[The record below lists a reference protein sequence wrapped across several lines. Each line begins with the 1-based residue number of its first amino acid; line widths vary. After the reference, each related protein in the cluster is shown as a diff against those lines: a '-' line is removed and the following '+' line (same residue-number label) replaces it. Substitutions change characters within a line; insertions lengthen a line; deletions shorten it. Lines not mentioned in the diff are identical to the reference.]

1 MAIEVLGKNPSFSL
15 IVPVEYDL
23 GRNTFR
29 IEENE
34 MQYAFGILRCKF
46 FFSKISTNVSSP
58 RNSETGEC
66 DDSYII
72 FQNSIQNAS
81 LDEVLREMNRINE
94 ESYEKIAEL
103 LGDKIHLNGRPWIQA
118 LRVPKHDAV
127 NRDKDFNVVHLD
139 DSGFFEASAEEEPE
153 SSLMTMSASTYEKVQ
168 QLTRAKIEQV
178 LGNYSKYAKEQF
190 PGSPEILH

>member
-1 MAIEVLGKNPSFSL
+1 MIEVPGNNPSFRL

-23 GRNTFR
+23 GRNTYR
-29 IEENE
+29 IENNE
-34 MQYAFGILRCKF
+34 MQYAFGILRREF
-46 FFSKISTNVSSP
+46 FFSKNSTHVSSP
-58 RNSETGEC
+58 RNSETGEY

-81 LDEVLREMNRINE
+81 FDEVLREMNRINE
-94 ESYEKIAEL
+94 ESYEKIAES

-139 DSGFFEASAEEEPE
+139 DSGFFEASVEEEPE

-178 LGNYSKYAKEQF
+178 LGNCLTYSREQSE
-190 PGSPEILH
+190 GSLDLH